1 MSTLN
6 LTKVSEITSVNLETQ
21 NIIVEE
27 ESVLKRLSAIE
38 LLESTNNQINNL
50 NTILNSQVTDL
61 NSKINAIYEVPAST
75 TEDNGKLLQV
85 VNGVATWV
93 TVLEAEEEN
102 F

>member
-50 NTILNSQVTDL
+50 
-61 NSKINAIYEVPAST
+61 
-75 TEDNGKLLQV
+75 
-85 VNGVATWV
+85 
-93 TVLEAEEEN
+93 
-102 F
+102 

>member
-27 ESVLKRLSAIE
+27 ESVLKRLSAAE
-38 LLESTNNQINNL
+38 LLESTKNQINSL
-50 NTILNSQVTDL
+50 NTNLNSQVTDL

-85 VNGVATWV
+85 VNGVAAWV

>member
-27 ESVLKRLSAIE
+27 ESVLKRLSAAE
-38 LLESTNNQINNL
+38 LLESTQNQMNNL
-50 NTILNSQVTDL
+50 STNFNLQIQDLNSQ
-61 NSKINAIYEVPAST
+61 INAIQGVPAST
-75 TEDNGKLLQV
+75 TKDNGKLLQV
-85 VNGVATWV
+85 VNGIATWV